1 MLITDKRSFKKNLID
16 LRWLTV
22 TATGY
27 MAIFSNPHFQNL
39 DYVHVLVVFFVLS
52 NIALYFV
59 KPEKFESDGVKYS
72 IFLADIALVSLNIY
86 LTRNF
91 GSDLFFLYFIVI
103 VITALGQGI
112 KGSIIATFV
121 ASLVYFIL
129 VMRGSVNIY
138 DVNLFLRIPFLF
150 VIGLFSGF
158 LVEDVKK
165 EKTRSGELELLLDA
179 TDAVNR
185 ALNMPDL
192 LAAVKAAMES
202 VKTVE
207 DWDLLLNTG
216 GGESIIKLRTGEV
229 LPLKEL
235 GERFRKFMISGGSY
249 FRDKE
254 ANYFHVMQGTKS
266 MGALKIRLKENALV
280 TKNETAFFMTFE
292 NELVLALERLRL
304 YEELRRLSEI
314 DRLTGLLNYG
324 RFLELL
330 DERIKHIAKP
340 FVIVMMDSDNFKTY
354 NDTYGHIAGNTFLKS
369 VAREL
374 EKIIRK
380 DDIVARY
387 GGDEFVLLLETVEPR
402 MLGYIKEIKSK
413 IENSI
418 NLDENKIQVTFSIGY
433 AVFPQD
439 GRTSEGILAW
449 ADKSLYKA
457 KSMGKNRV
465 AYL

>member
-1 MLITDKRSFKKNLID
+1 MTTAEKRSFKKNLID

-22 TATGY
+22 TATAY
-27 MAIFSNPHFQNL
+27 MAVFSNPHFANL
-39 DYVHVLVVFFVLS
+39 DYVHLLIIFFILS

-59 KPEKFESDGVKYS
+59 KPERFESDTMKYT

-86 LTRNF
+86 LTKNF

-185 ALNMPDL
+185 ALNMAEL
-192 LAAVKAAMES
+192 LSAVKTTMEAL
-202 VKTVE
+202 KNVE
-207 DWDLLLNTG
+207 DWDLLLNTSNG
-216 GGESIIKLRTGEV
+216 DGIIKARTGEE

-235 GERFRKFMISGGSY
+235 GDRFRKFMVKGGSY
-249 FRDKE
+249 FRDKD
-254 ANYFHVMQGTKS
+254 AHYFHVMQGAKS
-266 MGALKIRLKENALV
+266 MGAMKVRLKDNALV

-330 DERIKHIAKP
+330 DERIKNTGKG

-354 NDTYGHIAGNTFLKS
+354 NDTYGHIAGNTFLKT

-374 EKIIRK
+374 EKITRK
-380 DDIVARY
+380 EDLVARY
-387 GGDEFVLLLETVEPR
+387 GGDEFVLLIEHVEPR

-413 IENSI
+413 VENSI
-418 NLDENKIQVTFSIGY
+418 NTDENRIQVTFSIGY